1 MILMSKE
8 SKKSKIVPIEF
19 SESKDRILVLVK
31 DLDSCTK
38 SLLALNFEPFL
49 YTNLKEESIKKL
61 KVPFLKLEKVK
72 RTYFGKEVELTK
84 VYFPSISAFYEGK
97 NILKKNKVI
106 FFEADFPLVKK
117 CIHDTHI
124 KPLYVYEKEDSSENP
139 FNAHKVKSIVDS
151 SKLNVLAFDIETYGD
166 EINFEKNPILM
177 ISLYGYH
184 NGKAFKKVIS
194 WVKDKKN
201 KSPSFVSQ
209 VSSEKELLMKFVEYV
224 NKFNPDILVGYS
236 SDNFDFPYILKRAEI
251 NSIDVLFNGQR
262 PSFRRSRRPSVH
274 VPSFVHIDLFKVV
287 RSFIASTL
295 KTDSYDLNS
304 VAMELLGEGKEKVNL
319 SDLSN
324 SWQENDLND
333 FYYYNLKDSKIT
345 FKLFNRILPNL
356 MELVSM
362 THLPLFDVSRMSY
375 SQIVEWHLIFEA
387 KKRSILVPNK
397 PNHNEILLRAK
408 RSYEGAFVFQP
419 KPGIYDRIIIFDF
432 KSLYPTII
440 DAHNISPDSLRCSCC
455 KNKKESHV
463 PGFDEYWFCLK
474 KRGLIPE
481 VIKHLIEERTEL
493 KKKIKESKKVNL
505 ILKAREQVLKRVA
518 NSMYGYMGFFG
529 SRWYCFECV
538 ESITAY
544 GRHYITR
551 VIGKA
556 EKEGFKVIYS
566 DTDSI
571 FISLG
576 KKTKNNAKNFVDSIN
591 KSLPSMMHLSYQGFY
606 PRGLFVSAKLSS
618 TGAKKKYALLNENG
632 TLKFVGLELVRR
644 NYCPLAKEVQEKVIS
659 LILKDRRNEEAVHF
673 IKQVI
678 DKLNN
683 REIPNE
689 KLILKTQL
697 QKATSSYSSNSP
709 HVVLA
714 KKMKSEGFIIHPGMI
729 IEYVVKPGKGRI
741 SDRAEL
747 PSKCKQGK
755 YDSSYYINNQIL
767 PVVDNIL
774 QLIGHSKKEF
784 LGGNKSLS
792 NFF

>member
-1 MILMSKE
+1 MMLMSKE

-19 SESKDRILVLVK
+19 SESKNKIFVLVK
-31 DLDSCTK
+31 DLESCTK
-38 SLLALNFEPFL
+38 SLLTLNFEPFL

-61 KVPFLKLEKVK
+61 KVPFSKLEKVK
-72 RTYFGKEVELTK
+72 RTYFREEVELTK
-84 VYFPSISAFYEGK
+84 IYFPSISAFYEGK
-97 NILKKNKVI
+97 NILNKNKVV
-106 FFEADFPLVKK
+106 FFEADFPIVKK
-117 CIHDTHI
+117 FIHDTGV
-124 KPLYVYEKEDSSENP
+124 KPLHIYEKNSPNDPLALSED
-139 FNAHKVKSIVDS
+139 KGMMDG
-151 SKLNVLAFDIETYGD
+151 SKLKSLAFDIETYGD
-166 EINFEKNPILM
+166 EINFDKNPILM
-177 ISLYGYH
+177 ISLYGKDK
-184 NGKAFKKVIS
+184 GRTFKKVIS
-194 WVKDKKN
+194 WVKDKKGN
-201 KSPSFVSQ
+201 LPSFVVQ
-209 VSSEKELLMKFVEYV
+209 VNSEKELLIKFTEFV

-251 NSIDVLFNGQR
+251 NSVDVLFNGQK
-262 PSFRRSRRPSVH
+262 PSFRRSKRPSVH

-287 RSFIASTL
+287 RNFIASTL

-304 VAMELLGEGKEKVNL
+304 VAMELLGEGKEKVDL
-319 SDLSN
+319 SDLSR
-324 SWQENDLND
+324 SWQDNDLND
-333 FYYYNLKDSKIT
+333 FYYYNLKDSEIT
-345 FKLFNRILPNL
+345 FKLFNKILPNL

-387 KKRSILVPNK
+387 EKRSILVPNK
-397 PNHNEILLRAK
+397 PDHNEILARAK

-419 KPGIYDRIIIFDF
+419 KPGIYDSIIIFDF

-463 PGFDEYWFCLK
+463 PGFDKYWFCLK

-481 VIKHLIEERTEL
+481 VIKHLIEERTKL
-493 KKKIKESKKVNL
+493 KKEIKESKKHNL

-544 GRHYITR
+544 GRYYITN
-551 VIGKA
+551 VINKA

-576 KKTKNNAKNFVDSIN
+576 GKTKEDAKNFVDSIN
-591 KSLPSMMHLSYQGFY
+591 KSLPGMMHLSYQGFY
-606 PRGLFVSAKLSS
+606 PRGLFVSAKLSN
-618 TGAKKKYALLNENG
+618 TGAKKKYALLNEDG

-659 LILKDRRNEEAVHF
+659 LILKDKKNDEAIRF

-714 KKMKSEGFIIHPGMI
+714 KKMKAEGFIVHPGMM
-729 IEYVVKPGKGRI
+729 IEYIVKPGRGRI
-741 SDRAEL
+741 SDRTEL
-747 PSKCKQGK
+747 PSKCRQGE
-755 YDSSYYINNQIL
+755 YDPSYYINNQIL
-767 PVVDNIL
+767 PVVDNII

-792 NFF
+792 SFF

>member
-1 MILMSKE
+1 MMLMSKE
-8 SKKSKIVPIEF
+8 NKKSKIVPIEF
-19 SESKDRILVLVK
+19 SESKNKIFVLVK
-31 DLDSCTK
+31 DLESCAK
-38 SLLALNFEPFL
+38 SLLTLNFEPFL

-61 KVPFLKLEKVK
+61 KVPFSKLEKVK
-72 RTYFGKEVELTK
+72 RTYFREEVELTK
-84 VYFPSISAFYEGK
+84 IYFPSISAFYEGK
-97 NILKKNKVI
+97 NILKKNKVV
-106 FFEADFPLVKK
+106 FFEADFPIVKK
-117 CIHDTHI
+117 FIHDTGV
-124 KPLYVYEKEDSSENP
+124 KPLHIYEKNSPNDPLALSEDRGMM
-139 FNAHKVKSIVDS
+139 DG
-151 SKLNVLAFDIETYGD
+151 SKLKSLAFDIETYGD
-166 EINFEKNPILM
+166 EINFDKNPILM
-177 ISLYGYH
+177 ISLYGKDK
-184 NGKAFKKVIS
+184 GRTFKKVIS
-194 WVKDKKN
+194 WVKDKKGN
-201 KSPSFVSQ
+201 LPSFVVQ
-209 VSSEKELLMKFVEYV
+209 VNSEKELLIKFTEFV

-236 SDNFDFPYILKRAEI
+236 SDNFDFPYILRRAEI
-251 NSIDVLFNGQR
+251 NSVDVLFNGQK
-262 PSFRRSRRPSVH
+262 PSFRRSKRPSVH

-287 RSFIASTL
+287 RNFIASTL

-304 VAMELLGEGKEKVNL
+304 VAMELLGEGKEKVDL
-319 SDLSN
+319 SDLSR
-324 SWQENDLND
+324 SWQDNDLND
-333 FYYYNLKDSKIT
+333 FYYYNLKDSEIT
-345 FKLFNRILPNL
+345 FKLFNKILPNL

-387 KKRSILVPNK
+387 EKRLILVPNK
-397 PNHNEILLRAK
+397 PDHNEILARAK

-419 KPGIYDRIIIFDF
+419 KPGIYDSIIIFDF

-463 PGFDEYWFCLK
+463 PGFDKYWFCLK

-481 VIKHLIEERTEL
+481 VIKHLIEERTKL
-493 KKKIKESKKVNL
+493 KKEIKESKKHNL

-544 GRHYITR
+544 GRYYITN
-551 VIGKA
+551 VINKA

-576 KKTKNNAKNFVDSIN
+576 GKTKEDAKNFVDSIN
-591 KSLPSMMHLSYQGFY
+591 KSLPGMMHLSYQGFY
-606 PRGLFVSAKLSS
+606 PRGLFVSAKLSN
-618 TGAKKKYALLNENG
+618 TGAKKKYALLNEDG

-659 LILKDRRNEEAVHF
+659 LILKDKKNDEAIRF

-714 KKMKSEGFIIHPGMI
+714 KKMKAEGFIVHPGMM
-729 IEYVVKPGKGRI
+729 IEYIVKPGRGRI

-747 PSKCKQGK
+747 PSKCRQGE
-755 YDSSYYINNQIL
+755 YDPSYYINNQIL
-767 PVVDNIL
+767 PVVDNII

-784 LGGNKSLS
+784 LGRNKSLS
-792 NFF
+792 SFF

>member
-1 MILMSKE
+1 M
-8 SKKSKIVPIEF
+8 SKIVPIEF
-19 SESKDRILVLVK
+19 SESKDKVLVLVK

-38 SLLALNFEPFL
+38 SLLSLNFEPFL
-49 YTNLKEESIKKL
+49 YTDLKEESIKKL
-61 KVPFLKLEKVK
+61 KVPFSKLEKVK
-72 RTYFGKEVELTK
+72 RVYFRKDVELTK
-84 VYFPSISAFYEGK
+84 VYFPSISSFYEGRT
-97 NILKKNKVI
+97 ILKKNKVL
-106 FFEADFPLVKK
+106 FFEADFPIVKK
-117 CIHDTHI
+117 FIHDTGL
-124 KPLYVYEKEDSSENP
+124 KPLHIYEKDSSDNP
-139 FNAHKVKSIVDS
+139 FTSNEDKGMMDL
-151 SKLNVLAFDIETYGD
+151 SKLKTLAFDIETYGD

-177 ISLYGYH
+177 ISLYSSYK
-184 NGKAFKKVIS
+184 GKTFRKVIS
-194 WVKDKKN
+194 WVKNKKSN
-201 KSPSFVSQ
+201 LPSFVVQ
-209 VSSEKELLMKFVEYV
+209 VSSEKELLMKFVELV
-224 NKFNPDILVGYS
+224 NKFNPDVLVGYS

-251 NSIDVLFNGQR
+251 NSVDILFNGQK
-262 PSFRRSRRPSVH
+262 PSFRRSRLPSVH
-274 VPSFVHIDLFKVV
+274 VPSFVHVDLFKVV
-287 RSFIASTL
+287 RNFIASTL

-304 VAMELLGEGKEKVNL
+304 VAMELLGEGKEKVDL
-319 SDLSN
+319 SDLSK
-324 SWQENDLND
+324 SWQDNDLNN
-333 FYYYNLKDSKIT
+333 FYYYNLKDSEIT

-356 MELVSM
+356 IELVSM

-387 KKRSILVPNK
+387 EKRSILVPNK
-397 PNHNEILLRAK
+397 PNHDEVLMRTK

-419 KPGIYDRIIIFDF
+419 KPGIYDSIIIFDF

-440 DAHNISPDSLRCSCC
+440 DAHNISPDSFKCSCC
-455 KNKKESHV
+455 KDKKESHV
-463 PGFDEYWFCLK
+463 PGFDNYWFCLK

-481 VIKHLIEERTEL
+481 VIKHLIEERTKLKKEL
-493 KKKIKESKKVNL
+493 KSSRKHNL

-544 GRHYITR
+544 GRYYITN
-551 VIGKA
+551 VIDRA

-576 KKTKNNAKNFVDSIN
+576 RKTKEDAKAFVDSIN
-591 KSLPSMMHLSYQGFY
+591 ESLPGMMHLSYQGFY

-618 TGAKKKYALLNENG
+618 TGAKKKYALLNEDG

-659 LILKDRRNEEAVHF
+659 LILKDKKNDEAIRF
-673 IKQVI
+673 IRKVI
-678 DKLNN
+678 DELNN
-683 REIPNE
+683 KRIPNE

-697 QKATSSYSSNSP
+697 QKSTSSYSSNSP

-714 KKMKSEGFIIHPGMI
+714 RKMKAEGLIVHPGMM
-729 IEYVVKPGKGRI
+729 IEYIVKPGGGKI

-747 PSKCKQGK
+747 PSKCKPGE

-767 PVVDNIL
+767 PVVDNII

-784 LGGNKSLS
+784 LSNNKSLS
-792 NFF
+792 SFF